1 MSEGDGP
8 VRRRIAL
15 WTAVAQFT
23 ALIAGVT
30 ATLLNPPPQLY
41 DLEEDQFAGASS
53 KAIAIGLFLLIL
65 VIARKF
71 DSRARLNRLSIGAF
85 ALFVCAFVSIFF
97 YAMTVRDWSCRY
109 PGENGSLFVRGA
121 QYTAQAEQKRID
133 FNFDD
138 DCGKVMFAYGPFE
151 VGKVWDQ
158 AEMKGR
164 YYTLLVWFLLNSAA
178 MISALMLAIE
188 AAQRVII
195 QPKD

>member
-85 ALFVCAFVSIFF
+85 GLVVSLSRRKWFSF
-97 YAMTVRDWSCRY
+97 R
-109 PGENGSLFVRGA
+109 E
-121 QYTAQAEQKRID
+121 
-133 FNFDD
+133 
-138 DCGKVMFAYGPFE
+138 
-151 VGKVWDQ
+151 
-158 AEMKGR
+158 GR
-164 YYTLLVWFLLNSAA
+164 
-178 MISALMLAIE
+178 AIHRTSRTE
-188 AAQRVII
+188 EDRFQFRR
-195 QPKD
+195 